1 MQPISYAQGEPSW
14 QDQSSPDPAKAAEFY
29 SALFGWDCPEGPAE
43 FSGYRN
49 CTLNGRTVAG
59 IGPQMHP
66 GPAFWSTY
74 FHVDSAEDIAARVS
88 ANGGQVLFPPMAV
101 GEMGTMAVF
110 MDPTGAAFGIWQ
122 VGIHRG
128 AEIRDEPGAA
138 CWYELM
144 TSDLN
149 AAKDFYTAVFG
160 WGMNPGMT
168 SDGSSEYIEFS
179 VGDKHVGG
187 LMAKPP
193 TMPAEVPSYWGVYF
207 QVEDADAALARITEL
222 GGTSMM
228 GPMDIQPGRFAVA
241 ADPTG
246 AVFNLFE
253 PKR

>member
-29 SALFGWDCPEGPAE
+29 SALFGWDCPEGPAA

-49 CTLNGRTVAG
+49 CTLNGQTVAG
-59 IGPQMHP
+59 IGPQMSP

-74 FHVDSAEDIAARVS
+74 FNVESAQDIAARVT
-88 ANGGQVLFPPMAV
+88 ANGGRVMLPPMAV
-101 GEMGTMAVF
+101 GPMGTMAVF
-110 MDPTGAAFGIWQ
+110 MDPTGAAFGVWQ
-122 VGIHRG
+122 LGQHRG
-128 AEIRDEPGAA
+128 AGVRDEPGAA
-138 CWYELM
+138 CWYELI
-144 TSDLN
+144 TTDLN
-149 AAKDFYTAVFG
+149 TAKDFYAAVFG

-179 VGDKHVGG
+179 VGEKHVGG

-193 TMPAEVPSYWGVYF
+193 MMPAEVPNHWSVYF
-207 QVEDADAALARITEL
+207 QVENADAALARITEL
-222 GGTSMM
+222 GGTAMM

-253 PKR
+253 TKR